1 MEEEM
6 LLGADTARDRS
17 GERPQWFMEEEI
29 LLGAET
35 TREILHAIG
44 PHYIFQAAIVLPFP
58 L

>member
-1 MEEEM
+1 M